1 MSIYNFKV
9 RIFSESGPPVHNGV
23 PSFLCVPFILMP
35 HRGRHEK
42 KVKAVEPVFG
52 IVDIKSSIV

>member
-9 RIFSESGPPVHNGV
+9 RILSESGPPVHNGV
-23 PSFLCVPFILMP
+23 PSFLCVPFKWQ
-35 HRGRHEK
+35 EK

-52 IVDIKSSIV
+52 IVDMKSSIV